1 MAVTHFLDL
10 TLGSVKLYSAPYE
23 RSLVTILN
31 PSNTNDLEKQVRLE
45 IIEEFVYPNCEYTRI
60 KINDITV
67 NTVFNLNEYYVKNNT
82 FSLKSLPGTP
92 ESAPVDCTKQYIVN
106 TAYEPPEWE
115 LQKIDQV
122 YFNSRDLK
130 YVVAVSTPYTF
141 LTNERTNQQQFET
154 FCKKKGIRLIFD
166 YLSKKYTQPDI
177 NRYLNYFT
185 FANIEDYNVSFT
197 RGGRIKALVSVHVKY
212 LDAIPARPIEEL
224 VGNITEVIKV
234 STLDLGLIVRT
245 LATPDPA
252 PSLFNYYHKNT
263 TLIGSVKFSDNFNFE
278 KEGKN
283 LIEFFN
289 KTVDLVLQS
298 ESSFSTTR
306 MDDYIEYAL
315 DSCKNI
321 VFMSYYDS
329 QLKLCT
335 RIEAGILE
343 LNEMLKEHRYNSIY
357 YLRDIKTIYYINP
370 CDLDFEQFIAKFTF
384 AKPTI
389 TKNVSML
396 EDLINQF
403 LNSTS
408 DAIIGILKDSI
419 TVANQMAIEQDKKEQ
434 TFAAELLGISKQ
446 IQEKRKKLKAFRNR
460 SKKESSK
467 SKYGDTIPTNVSQR
481 AAYNNLSVRE
491 QQEFEKIEK
500 ELEELLLKV
509 EEKRSELTFAQK
521 IDVDTDPIK
530 RSFMNKVN
538 ALNNEITK
546 EFVGNNNSNPNKI
559 DIVADTKK
567 QAKDAS
573 NPKSKKDTKKT
584 SISEDKD
591 TFSLEWNSKVQ
602 KLYDTMRDT
611 SFCRLTE
618 VILKCLSILLD
629 NLDANIKI
637 GTRKVFTYKEFKDII
652 LPSLTPQQKT
662 IFYNIFITESCI
674 NKKVIIDIFT
684 KVTGAESA
692 RALNNLSYQE
702 AKRELINNLV

>member
-31 PSNTNDLEKQVRLE
+31 PSNTNDLEKQVKLE

-82 FSLKSLPGTP
+82 LSLKPLPGTP
-92 ESAPVDCTKQYIVN
+92 QSAPVDCTKQYIAN

-141 LTNERTNQQQFET
+141 LTNDRTNQQQFET

-166 YLSKKYTQPDI
+166 YLSKKYTQSDVD
-177 NRYLNYFT
+177 RYLNYFT
-185 FANIEDYNVSFT
+185 FANIEDYNVPFT

-234 STLDLGLIVRT
+234 NTLDLGLIVRT

-263 TLIGSVKFSDNFNFE
+263 TLIGSVKFSDNFTFE

-329 QLKLCT
+329 QIKLCT

-384 AKPTI
+384 VKPTI

-408 DAIIGILKDSI
+408 DKIVQVLKDSI
-419 TVANQMAIEQDKKEQ
+419 TVVNQMSIEQDKKEQ
-434 TFAAELLGISKQ
+434 TFVAELLGISKQ
-446 IQEKRKKLKAFRNR
+446 IQEKRKKLKAFRN
-460 SKKESSK
+460 KLNNKQ
-467 SKYGDTIPTNVSQR
+467 NQ
-481 AAYNNLSVRE
+481 YNSLSPNE
-491 QQEFEKIEK
+491 QAELEKVEK
-500 ELEELLLKV
+500 ELDQLLIKV

-591 TFSLEWNSKVQ
+591 TLSLEWNSKVQ

-652 LPSLTPQQKT
+652 LPSLTAQQKT

-674 NKKVIIDIFT
+674 NKKAIIDIFT